1 MDTLHMSLEL
11 FGQGIW
17 EFRGAVCLDYGL
29 DFKGRPEWDPSKAEG
44 SEQGPLPP
52 LTLLQSNVV

>member
-11 FGQGIW
+11 VGQGIW
-17 EFRGAVCLDYGL
+17 EFWGAVCLDYGL
-29 DFKGRPEWDPSKAEG
+29 DVKGRPEWDPSKAEG

-52 LTLLQSNVV
+52 LTLL